1 MSTVDL
7 NKISILKKYF
17 PDNIV
22 NYIEKRGIKNLYPTQ
37 VKAIN
42 AGLLDKKN
50 IVLSAPTASGK
61 TFVAVLS
68 MLKHLLEGGKILYLT
83 PLRALASEKY
93 KEFREFFTD
102 LGYKTIISTGD
113 YDSSDPWLG
122 RYDVIVTTNEKADS
136 LVRHRS
142 PWLSDITLIV
152 IDEIHILGTE
162 RRGATL
168 EVLLTRLKQENKN
181 TQFLG
186 LSATI
191 RNLEEV
197 AEWLSAIPVK
207 VDWRPV
213 MLKEG
218 VYYDG
223 EIYFNNG
230 ETLKLGY
237 YDNPL
242 FDLSYDTLKS
252 GGQILIFAPTRRIS
266 VSSAKKLANIAK
278 KFLDRQTHAILSR
291 FSSRLKKLSSDKIT
305 VQLAELIAQGAAFH
319 HAGLS
324 PQAREI
330 VEDLFR
336 KNMLKVIVATPTLA
350 AGVNLPAR
358 RVVISSYRR
367 FNVEL
372 GYYERIPVMEYK
384 QMAGRAGRPQY
395 DEYGEAVL
403 IGRTLE
409 EVDFLFEEYIKSEPE
424 KIISQLGSEPVLRS
438 QLLSIISTGNVDNI
452 NSLEQFLSETFYATQ
467 YGIFSLQSLSSRIL
481 YRLAEKGLIV
491 IEDEKIESTAIGKR
505 VAELYIDP
513 ETAITGVEFFQNF
526 EKASM
531 LGYIVLLTFTPD
543 MPIIYVRKNERE
555 NLERRMENRRDEIPF
570 DPPFDEFEYEYYL
583 SRLKTAFLIED
594 WINEMPEDY
603 IVERYDVGPGD
614 IYSITQTA
622 EWISYSLSKIA
633 ELLGYHVHSS
643 KLLVLSKRIKHGVKE
658 ELLELVSIKGIGRVR
673 ARNLYNYGF
682 RSLFDIINADIV
694 KLASVPGIGLTLAK
708 KLKKSLEA
716 EEEGSVLE
724 DQVVEEDIQTTI
736 DRYF

>member
-1 MSTVDL
+1 MPSSPS
-7 NKISILKKYF
+7 KISILEKYF
-17 PDNIV
+17 PAHIV
-22 NYIEKRGIKNLYPTQ
+22 DYIKKRGIRSLYPTQ
-37 VKAIN
+37 VKAIE
-42 AGLLDKKN
+42 AGLLDGKS

-68 MLKHLLEGGKILYLT
+68 MLKHLLEGGKVLYLT

-93 KEFREFFTD
+93 KEFHEFFSGV
-102 LGYKTIISTGD
+102 GYKTIISTGD

-122 RYDVIVTTNEKADS
+122 KYDVIVTTNEKADS

-152 IDEIHILGTE
+152 ADEIHILGTE

-168 EVLLTRLKQENKN
+168 EILLTRLKQESKN

-191 RNLEEV
+191 RNLEEI
-197 AEWLSAIPVK
+197 AEWLLAIPVR

-213 MLKEG
+213 VLKEG

-223 EIYFNNG
+223 EIYFNDG
-230 ETLKLGY
+230 KTLRLGY
-237 YDNPL
+237 YDKPL
-242 FDLSYDTLKS
+242 FDLTYDTLRS
-252 GGQILIFAPTRRIS
+252 GGQILIFASTRRMS
-266 VSSAKKLANIAK
+266 VSNAKKLAKIAK
-278 KFLDRQTHAILSR
+278 KFLDEKARRILSQY
-291 FSSRLKKLSSDKIT
+291 SSRLKRMSSDRVT
-305 VQLAELIAQGAAFH
+305 MLLAELMAHGAAFH

-324 PQAREI
+324 PHAREM
-330 VEDLFR
+330 VENLFR

-395 DEYGEAVL
+395 DDYGEAVL

-409 EVDFLFEEYIKSEPE
+409 EVDLLFEEYIKSEPE
-424 KIISQLGSEPVLRS
+424 KIISQLSSEPVLRS
-438 QLLSIISTGNVDNI
+438 QILSIISTSDVDNI
-452 NSLEQFLSETFYATQ
+452 DSLEKFLSETFYATQ
-467 YGIFSLQSLSSRIL
+467 FGVFSLQSLSSRIL
-481 YRLAEKGLIV
+481 RRLAEKGLIV
-491 IEDEKIESTAIGKR
+491 VEDGRVESTVVGRR
-505 VAELYIDP
+505 VTELYIDP
-513 ETAITGVEFFQNF
+513 ETAIAGIEFFQNF
-526 EKASM
+526 ERVAT
-531 LGYIVLLTFTPD
+531 LGYIVMLTFTPD
-543 MPIIYVRKNERE
+543 MPIIYVRKRERE
-555 NLERRMENRRDEIPF
+555 ELEKRMEERRKEIPF
-570 DPPFDEFEYEYYL
+570 DPPFDELEYEYYL
-583 SRLKTAFLIED
+583 SRLKTAFLVED

-633 ELLGYHVHSS
+633 ELLGYHVHSN
-643 KLLVLSKRIKHGVKE
+643 KLLILSKRIKHGVKE

-682 RSLFDIINADIV
+682 RSLFDILNADIER
-694 KLASVPGIGLTLAK
+694 LANVPGIGLTLAK
-708 KLKKSLEA
+708 KIKDSLNA
-716 EEEGSVLE
+716 EEGVLDE
-724 DQVVEEDIQTTI
+724 QEVEEDMQATI